1 MPRPRTN
8 TSVREMCQKAEDA
21 DQQALREVASVC
33 FSGTNLDDAIA
44 SVVVDRVSPLD
55 HARLGRNVKYTA
67 EPHRCFYALM
77 LALGSLCLEQRMAC
91 YVFAWIVVPSL
102 ATSSL
107 LEAVLHLQC
116 PCSHYAIM
124 KSYTP
129 AIKRKGRDSGG
140 GADAG
145 QQEKPRTGEQS
156 GCIDGVCKVSHLL
169 HLLQRLLSL
178 SSHVDADLPVSL
190 EHAGTWRSGRHP
202 FRYSC
207 FWRLAPTGRV
217 RAAPRRRVADLSV
230 LRFLPLRCCRWP
242 GPTRSG

>member
-1 MPRPRTN
+1 
-8 TSVREMCQKAEDA
+8 
-21 DQQALREVASVC
+21 
-33 FSGTNLDDAIA
+33 
-44 SVVVDRVSPLD
+44 
-55 HARLGRNVKYTA
+55 
-67 EPHRCFYALM
+67 
-77 LALGSLCLEQRMAC
+77 MAC

-156 GCIDGVCKVSHLL
+156 GCIDGVCKDPSCRHKHHCSKCGDRDHVSHSCPNFL
-169 HLLQRLLSL
+169 HKMCLVVCV
-178 SSHVDADLPVSL
+178 SS
-190 EHAGTWRSGRHP
+190 G
-202 FRYSC
+202 
-207 FWRLAPTGRV
+207 
-217 RAAPRRRVADLSV
+217 
-230 LRFLPLRCCRWP
+230 
-242 GPTRSG
+242 